1 MALKRESSRWWW
13 IILFYTY
20 YLHLVP
26 VWGQISDAIAK
37 DGDMKVDASNKFLKR
52 EASATNSATF
62 AQKNK
67 FETCPDSSIDLSIR
81 WHTEL
86 SSSVHATPLITDL
99 YNDGHKDILVPGL
112 KQSVDLVSGR
122 SGALDTGFEAQH
134 KSSLYSSPLLYDVDY
149 DGVLDIMLPGY
160 NGKIQFA
167 KDTGADAIY
176 GLIIPRLRVKR
187 DWFEGLNLDP
197 NDHSNPDVQ
206 AVKGDDSGI
215 GERAVTRRAR
225 SLLGDQE
232 GTQKATV
239 EKRDRLTDE
248 ASQSFKDLFD
258 DSDIEDGEDGGAW
271 LDDPLESTD
280 VDYDD
285 VDDVNTDVNTDES
298 NGEDTGTKEQETDT
312 GHVSDDYFLDYD
324 SQYHINSEMW
334 DDDLHAVGS
343 HGPHEMK
350 SPYVWIDPHIQT
362 TPVIGDIDGD
372 DKEELVIAVSYF
384 FDPGE
389 YSADSSLTKFAVGEN
404 GDIQK
409 YLASG
414 IVVYDLSS
422 RIVKWSQHLDLST
435 AYTRYK
441 ASALSTPAIG
451 DVNGDGLLEVVV
463 GTSMGFL
470 YVLDAKTG
478 NALDGWPIQMGDI
491 QGHVA
496 VSDIDQDGK
505 LEIIATDTRGS
516 IAAFRGDGTEVW
528 ESHIGSAITAGVTFG
543 DVDGDGQLECTF
555 GTTDGRVYLLDAAT
569 GVTKKGFPFRTFG
582 KISAPVLITKV
593 DNADRNAAMQLVLT
607 SHDGYLYV
615 IDPVSLCTSALNVGE
630 PSNSMVLAEDVSS
643 TGTIDL
649 IVATTG
655 GNLYSIRTTSKY
667 HPLKTRNALLPG
679 VSEASYVARW
689 NWAGIYAVAGTRIPR
704 DVRGSHVQIRFT
716 VMDKRPLSY
725 SKKVNDKVVPAK
737 LSYKIIATLVGV
749 GAKEMNAGDHPVI
762 GLSQTVNATGTYM
775 MDLPCPRSRTTATI
789 RLEMKDDSGSVYVD
803 EFALS
808 FHVHFY
814 RLLKWLI
821 VGPLSVM
828 AAVVIALLGDQKIH
842 LPS

>member
-1 MALKRESSRWWW
+1 MALRREASRWWW
-13 IILFYTY
+13 IILYCTY
-20 YLHLVP
+20 CLHLVC
-26 VWGQISDAIAK
+26 VRAQISDAIAK

-52 EASATNSATF
+52 EASSASNTKF
-62 AQKNK
+62 TQKK
-67 FETCPDSSIDLSIR
+67 FDTCPDSSIDLSIR

-122 SGALDTGFEAQH
+122 SGALDTGFEANH
-134 KSSLYSSPLLYDVDY
+134 KSSMYSSPLLYDVDY

-160 NGKIQFA
+160 NGRIQFA

-176 GLIIPRLRVKR
+176 GLIIPRLQVKR

-206 AVKGDDSGI
+206 AVEGDDSGM
-215 GERAVTRRAR
+215 GERVVTRRAR
-225 SLLGDQE
+225 SLLAEQQQKS
-232 GTQKATV
+232 TKKATV

-258 DSDIEDGEDGGAW
+258 DSDAADGEDGAW
-271 LDDPLESTD
+271 LDDPLENTD

-285 VDDVNTDVNTDES
+285 VKT
-298 NGEDTGTKEQETDT
+298 GENDGKDTEKKQETDT
-312 GHVSDDYFLDYD
+312 GHFTDDYFLDYD
-324 SQYHINSEMW
+324 AQYHINSEMW
-334 DDDLHAVGS
+334 EDDLHATGR
-343 HGPHEMK
+343 HGADEVK

-372 DKEELVIAVSYF
+372 DREELVLAVSYF

-389 YSADSSLTKFAVGEN
+389 YSADSSMAKFAVGEN

-441 ASALSTPAIG
+441 AAALSSPAIG
-451 DVNGDGLLEVVV
+451 DVNGDGLLEVIV

-496 VSDIDQDGK
+496 VADIDQDGK

-528 ESHIGSAITAGVTFG
+528 ESHVGSAFTAGVTFG
-543 DVDGDGQLECTF
+543 DVDGDGQLEGAF
-555 GTTDGRVYLLDAAT
+555 GTTDGRVYLVDAAT

-593 DNADRNAAMQLVLT
+593 DNADKNAAMQLVLT

-615 IDPVSLCTSALNVGE
+615 IDPVSLCTSALNIGE

-667 HPLKTRNALLPG
+667 HPLKTRSALLPG
-679 VSEASYVARW
+679 VSEASYVAPW
-689 NWAGIYAVAGTRIPR
+689 NWVGIYAVAGTRIPR

-716 VMDKRPLSY
+716 VMDKRALSH

-762 GLSQTVNATGTYM
+762 GLSQTVNTTGTYM

-789 RLEMKDDSGSVYVD
+789 RLEMKDDNGSIYVD

-814 RLLKWLI
+814 RLLKWLV
-821 VGPLSVM
+821 VGPLSIM
-828 AAVVIALLGDQKIH
+828 AAVVIAFLGDQKVH